1 MVIMM
6 MRTIKIRIRFINNL
20 FFLYRPFARRLP
32 EFKFWMAC
40 LRAVWTGFLMT
51 FFEMFDIPV
60 FWPVL
65 LFYFLVLFFFTMK
78 KQIRHMIKHRYLP
91 FSFGK
96 AKYQGKAPSK
106 DSK

>member
-1 MVIMM
+1 MIKF
-6 MRTIKIRIRFINNL
+6 IKIF
-20 FFLYRPFARRLP
+20 FSFLYRPFARRLP

-40 LRAVWTGFLMT
+40 LRAVWTGFIMT